1 MKAPGGSQTLGCAHN
16 ISRALC
22 MYHISSRAQET
33 PLFFPP
39 YELYQQDNEKQLCF
53 RTLTFF
59 FLSEHLQT
67 SLFLASALIFSHTA
81 LSTAQRQ
88 GLEWNFSH
96 VGTFYPSH
104 SETGQWHQTCVW
116 RDIIVLLYPAH
127 TTLFFPWLAA
137 HPKKPSYQFLTSHH
151 TAEALHHIQAQGC
164 YFLTSA
170 SSFPYAF
177 LLLLSISPPSNH

>member
-1 MKAPGGSQTLGCAHN
+1 
-16 ISRALC
+16 

-96 VGTFYPSH
+96 VGTFYPGH
-104 SETGQWHQTCVW
+104 SETGQ
-116 RDIIVLLYPAH
+116 
-127 TTLFFPWLAA
+127 
-137 HPKKPSYQFLTSHH
+137 
-151 TAEALHHIQAQGC
+151 
-164 YFLTSA
+164 
-170 SSFPYAF
+170 
-177 LLLLSISPPSNH
+177 